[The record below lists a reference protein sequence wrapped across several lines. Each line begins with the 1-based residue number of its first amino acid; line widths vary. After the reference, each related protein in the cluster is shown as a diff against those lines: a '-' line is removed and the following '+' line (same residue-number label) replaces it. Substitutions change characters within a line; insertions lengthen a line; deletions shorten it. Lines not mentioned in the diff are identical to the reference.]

1 MSTASI
7 WAAPK
12 GSPPRSDI
20 DNIEMLKG
28 PQGTLFGRNTEG
40 GAVSIV
46 TNKPNRQFYL
56 SARVGIGNY
65 GRISASCRAG
75 GGGFEALISRK

>member
-1 MSTASI
+1 
-7 WAAPK
+7 
-12 GSPPRSDI
+12 
-20 DNIEMLKG
+20 MLKG